1 MCRHGF
7 SLFNVVSENSIYT
20 LIRGAEYVKTR
31 YILTMRGKLNKRVA
45 SEVRKMKK
53 TSNYIKKRRIAQ
65 KKKD

>member
-1 MCRHGF
+1 
-7 SLFNVVSENSIYT
+7 
-20 LIRGAEYVKTR
+20 
-31 YILTMRGKLNKRVA
+31 MRGKLNKRVA